1 MYYKDLVT
9 VIVACYNGE
18 RFIKQCFDCILRQT
32 YKNIEVVFG
41 DDGSEDNSFEY
52 AKSFAPDLAEH
63 GIPLK
68 CFTRN
73 NIGMVTNRA
82 LTLAQGEYI
91 AVYDVDDVLYPESIK
106 KRVTLMRQHS
116 EYACVRSNG
125 YKRDQTGNLTL
136 FVTDE
141 KEKWNED
148 IFEDLLFGRTN
159 NWAGSYMVR
168 RSVLDEVYKDQ
179 KIFETRFGANMQML
193 MAVAYKHKAGFV
205 DEPLME
211 YMYNTTSITN
221 SDHSYEA
228 DRNKFANFK
237 LIREAI
243 LEHLGIRLQYQ
254 RQLDIAYLYIYMDL
268 DLGFNKVEE
277 YLFDYAVY
285 KRMEIPLLIYTYN
298 YYRLKGNKLMALLT
312 RIKMLIT
319 KFL

>member
-1 MYYKDLVT
+1 
-9 VIVACYNGE
+9 
-18 RFIKQCFDCILRQT
+18 
-32 YKNIEVVFG
+32 
-41 DDGSEDNSFEY
+41 
-52 AKSFAPDLAEH
+52 
-63 GIPLK
+63 
-68 CFTRN
+68 
-73 NIGMVTNRA
+73 
-82 LTLAQGEYI
+82 
-91 AVYDVDDVLYPESIK
+91 
-106 KRVTLMRQHS
+106 
-116 EYACVRSNG
+116 
-125 YKRDQTGNLTL
+125 
-136 FVTDE
+136 
-141 KEKWNED
+141 
-148 IFEDLLFGRTN
+148 
-159 NWAGSYMVR
+159 
-168 RSVLDEVYKDQ
+168 
-179 KIFETRFGANMQML
+179 
-193 MAVAYKHKAGFV
+193 
-205 DEPLME
+205 ME